1 MDPHRFDSWTRALA
15 AGLPRRTALKALLGV
30 TLASGAARAAVR
42 DVDAA
47 GNFGDFCGAH
57 DPCNSPL
64 VCINTQCDNCLT
76 SGTCQQGWCCAG
88 CTCSG
93 ALCVK
98 CSGAMSALDVQG
110 CSSGGNG
117 GGKKKKK
124 KKGKK
129 KKH

>member
-1 MDPHRFDSWTRALA
+1 MWVKLWAILWIVHGIHPRPPLRFRVGRAGVLSGGKRRLQRSSRVGRTPIEETIAMDPHRFDSWTRALA

-64 VCINTQCDNCLT
+64 VCINT
-76 SGTCQQGWCCAG
+76 
-88 CTCSG
+88 
-93 ALCVK
+93 
-98 CSGAMSALDVQG
+98 
-110 CSSGGNG
+110 
-117 GGKKKKK
+117 
-124 KKGKK
+124 
-129 KKH
+129 